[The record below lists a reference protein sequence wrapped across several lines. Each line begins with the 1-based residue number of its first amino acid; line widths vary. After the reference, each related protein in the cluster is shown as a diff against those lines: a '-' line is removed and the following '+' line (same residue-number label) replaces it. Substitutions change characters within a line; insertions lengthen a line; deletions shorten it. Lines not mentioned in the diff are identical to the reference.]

1 MRLLG
6 AIVEEEATVADSAQ
20 EDELFAHLESVLGP
34 IQAGW
39 SVDPY
44 GRTMPFQVV
53 QFARGTGS
61 GDVAYATLGLSR
73 HALRSRVS
81 GRSMR
86 QELLILAPE
95 GAGRGAIARLLF
107 EVGTLALDS
116 HEAFLRGDTISP
128 RSRLSDGTALT
139 EVYVTLP
146 VYFPDSFATVRRA
159 SGDVVIAWLVPVTED
174 EAAFVER
181 RGWDAFED
189 LLVRQDPDLVDFER
203 SEVELGRPS
212 S

>member
-1 MRLLG
+1 M
-6 AIVEEEATVADSAQ
+6 
-20 EDELFAHLESVLGP
+20 
-34 IQAGW
+34 
-39 SVDPY
+39 
-44 GRTMPFQVV
+44 
-53 QFARGTGS
+53 
-61 GDVAYATLGLSR
+61 
-73 HALRSRVS
+73 
-81 GRSMR
+81 
-86 QELLILAPE
+86 
-95 GAGRGAIARLLF
+95 
-107 EVGTLALDS
+107 GTLALDS

-146 VYFPDSFATVRRA
+146 VYFPDSFATVRRL
-159 SGDVVIAWLVPVTED
+159 SGDVVIAWLVPVTD
-174 EAAFVER
+174 GEAAFVER